1 MKVNDTLSTLL
12 DKVRALAKSETV
24 VGDPIVVQDVT
35 LIPISRVSVGF
46 AAGSAERENLP
57 RKNGGEGAGGGIT
70 ITPLV
75 VVVVKKGQE
84 SRLLWIEKED
94 RSVNKF
100 LDLVPGIL
108 DRFVPEVKKDEKEAE
123 IR

>member
-1 MKVNDTLSTLL
+1 MKVNETLSTLL

-35 LIPISRVSVGF
+35 LIPISKISVGF
-46 AAGSAERENLP
+46 AAGSAEQEKSP

-108 DRFVPEVKKDEKEAE
+108 DRFVPEVKKDDREA
-123 IR
+123 